1 MLSQFW
7 LLKETTML
15 PTLIRSALNLLPAL
29 ARGWDKVELFFLSK
43 AGADQRT
50 SERFAA
56 LQRKEMEAERLDRL
70 RNPSNYQGR

>member
-1 MLSQFW
+1 MFH
-7 LLKETTML
+7 
-15 PTLIRSALNLLPAL
+15 TLIRATVNLLAVL

-56 LQRKEMEAERLDRL
+56 LKRREMEVERLDRL
-70 RNPSNYQGR
+70 RNPRDYQGR

>member
-7 LLKETTML
+7 WLKETTML
-15 PTLIRSALNLLPAL
+15 HAIIRSAANLLTAL
-29 ARGWDKVELFFLSK
+29 VRGWDKSKLFFLSK
-43 AGADQRT
+43 AGIDKRASVT
-50 SERFAA
+50 FTA